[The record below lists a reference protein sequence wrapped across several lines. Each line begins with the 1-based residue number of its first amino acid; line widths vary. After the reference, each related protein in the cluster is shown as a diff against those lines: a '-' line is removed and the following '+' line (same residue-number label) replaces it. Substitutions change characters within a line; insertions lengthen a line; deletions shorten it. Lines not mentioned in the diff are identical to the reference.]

1 MIYSDV
7 AFLSGSLQM
16 TYKNSNNYRIRWREK
31 KKNFLVGLLFFW
43 KWLHNGSQN
52 LRQRT
57 LESFTSHQTSAE
69 MCCALE
75 ELRFK

>member
-1 MIYSDV
+1 ME
-7 AFLSGSLQM
+7 
-16 TYKNSNNYRIRWREK
+16 REGE